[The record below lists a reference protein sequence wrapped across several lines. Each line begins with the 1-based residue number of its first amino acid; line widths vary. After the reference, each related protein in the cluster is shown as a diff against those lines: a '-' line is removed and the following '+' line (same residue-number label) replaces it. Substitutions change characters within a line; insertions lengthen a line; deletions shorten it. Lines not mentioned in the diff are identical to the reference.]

1 MSIMGNL
8 IAGEKRSQMDRSRKD
23 LFFWV
28 AMALAVTL
36 WFGTDVYAQG
46 GRPCSED
53 VAKFC
58 KDVQP
63 GGGRIAKCLK
73 EHEKELSAPCK
84 QHIAEMKKRFKETA
98 QACHD
103 DALKFCKDVRPGE
116 GRILQCLKGHQ
127 NELSPE
133 CKEKLAPPGKEQ

>member
-1 MSIMGNL
+1 MNRGRR
-8 IAGEKRSQMDRSRKD
+8 A
-23 LFFWV
+23 LFVWV
-28 AMALAVTL
+28 VMVLGMTL

-63 GGGRIAKCLK
+63 GEGRIAKCLK
-73 EHEKELSAPCK
+73 EHEQELSPTCK
-84 QHIAEMKKRFKETA
+84 QHIAEMKKRLKETA

-103 DALKFCKDVRPGE
+103 DALKFCKDVKQGE
-116 GRILQCLKGHQ
+116 GRILQCLKEHQ
-127 NELSPE
+127 NEISPE
-133 CKEKLAPPGKEQ
+133 CKEKIASPRKEH